1 MEGLNVKKVF
11 VLLLQVAF
19 LLLLNQF
26 GYWIANVFHLPVP
39 GNVIGMI
46 LLFLLLLTGVIKL
59 EWVEMASGIL
69 IRNMSF
75 FFVPISVGLM
85 TLGTVF
91 KTDGIGIMIV
101 LIISAVIGIVL
112 TGSSFQAVANRKAR
126 VQADGT
132 HHRI

>member
-1 MEGLNVKKVF
+1 M
-11 VLLLQVAF
+11 LQLAF

-75 FFVPISVGLM
+75 FFIPISVGLM
-85 TLGTVF
+85 TLGSVF
-91 KTDGIGIMIV
+91 IVDGFGIMIV

-112 TGSSFQAVANRKAR
+112 TGSTFQAIANRKAS